1 MQSPPNNM
9 LARRDQWLDINNQL
23 ALQTAGAPEEMQ
35 SVLQHALT
43 ELRSQVLKA
52 ATESLPTQH
61 QTKIKSI
68 YAMAY
73 FLKQLPR
80 TLTQL

>member
-1 MQSPPNNM
+1 MAGYQQPTG
-9 LARRDQWLDINNQL
+9 IT
-23 ALQTAGAPEEMQ
+23 TAGAPEEMQ

-68 YAMAY
+68 YANL
-73 FLKQLPR
+73 FRSNCQGL
-80 TLTQL
+80 